1 MRVLYFTRDY
11 TTHDR
16 RFLAALAE
24 TAYQVYFLQLEKR
37 GHPLE
42 DRPLPEG
49 IKHIPWRGGQV
60 PASLQGGPRLLTDLK
75 RVLREIK
82 PDLVHAGPLQTAAF
96 LVALAGF
103 QPLVSMSWGYDLL
116 KDADR
121 NIVWRWATRFT
132 LRHSVVMVG
141 DCSTIRQK
149 AIDLGMPDERIVTFP
164 WGIDL
169 TTFTP
174 AASKHLHGKTFN
186 LLSTRGWEP
195 IYGVDV
201 LARAFVK
208 AARQCPELRLC
219 MLGNGSQ
226 AGEIRRIFSEGGVLN
241 RIEFPGQVSQVDLPR
256 YYRQADL
263 YISASHNDGTSIS
276 LLEAMACG
284 CPALVS
290 DIHGNREW
298 VEPGVH
304 GWLFPDGDVDALAA
318 TILDTVDKRHRL
330 PEMGQAARKL
340 TEQCADWEKNFQ
352 ELLRAYKLA
361 MNKQ

>member
-16 RFLAALAE
+16 RFLAALVD
-24 TAYQVYFLQLEKR
+24 TAYQVYFLQLERR

-49 IKHIPWRGGQV
+49 IKRIPWRGGQG
-60 PASLQGGPRLLTDLK
+60 PASLRAGPHLLTDLK
-75 RVLREIK
+75 RVLKEIK

-96 LVALAGF
+96 LVGLVGYR
-103 QPLVSMSWGYDLL
+103 PLVSMSWGYDLL

-121 NIVWRWATRFT
+121 NILWRWATRYT
-132 LRHSVVMVG
+132 LQHSAVLVG
-141 DCSTIRQK
+141 DCNTIRQK

-169 TTFTP
+169 TAFTP
-174 AASKHLHGKTFN
+174 AASERAPSQTFK

-195 IYGVDV
+195 IYGADI

-208 AARQCPELRLC
+208 AARRCPELRLC

-226 AGEIRRIFSEGGVLN
+226 AIEIRHILTEGGVVD

-263 YISASHNDGTSIS
+263 YISASHSDGTSIS

-290 DIHGNREW
+290 DIPGNREW

-304 GWLFPDGDVDALAA
+304 GWWFPDGDVDTLTTA
-318 TILDTVDKRHRL
+318 ILDAVDKRHRL
-330 PEMGQAARKL
+330 PTMGQAARKL
-340 TEQCADWEKNFQ
+340 AEQRADWEKNFQ
-352 ELLRAYKLA
+352 ELLRAYQLA